1 MPQKLTVRDY
11 QFYLIR
17 TVDGE
22 YEFKGTRGVIARKT
36 HEEYAEMQ
44 NLVSDEQKEWIIELF
59 GIANVQNI
67 HTGEF
72 ILVYQIFEDL
82 QKENLPVPRQAT
94 LIQHLLEEN
103 RQLKIAV
110 KQLKKLLEDNN
121 ILIITPEDK

>member
-1 MPQKLTVRDY
+1 MPQKLTTNDY

-22 YEFKGTRGVIARKT
+22 YAFKGIQGVIARKT
-36 HEEYAEMQ
+36 HEEYTKMQ
-44 NLVSDEQKEWIIELF
+44 NLASDAQKEWTIKLF
-59 GIANVQNI
+59 EIANVQNI
-67 HTGEF
+67 RTGEF

-121 ILIITPEDK
+121 ILIIIPEDK